1 MKNKVKKVSIQL
13 NKSIENALK
22 QLKKTGS
29 RCLVVLDK
37 KKLIGT
43 VTDGDLRKSI
53 LKKKNLKTKIINVC
67 NTKPKFIYKSELSKK
82 KLKDFFKK
90 KIDLIPIIDENNQ
103 ILDIFFDSKNLILKK
118 KKNIRYNNA
127 VVIMAG
133 GKGTRLEPFTQI
145 LPKPLVPVKGSA
157 IIVHIIKKFLS
168 QKFENINISINY
180 KSKILEAFFSE
191 TILSKHQKFIYEKK
205 PLGTIG
211 SLQNLKPFPKSPVI
225 VTNCDVLF
233 NFEYSKMLK
242 YHIEKNNILTIV
254 TSKIK
259 NSFQYGSCEVN
270 KDQSLKNLFEKPKME
285 YLANTGFYIINPSA
299 IKCIPKN
306 KSTDIN
312 DLINILISKKY
323 KVGTYLISNRSW
335 NDIGNWVDY
344 KRTINL
350 LNF

>member
-13 NKSIENALK
+13 NQSIEKALK

-29 RCLVVLDK
+29 RCLVVLNK

-53 LKKKNLKTKIINVC
+53 LQKRNLKTKIFKVC
-67 NTKPKFIYKSELSKK
+67 NTKPKFIYKNELSKK
-82 KLKDFFKK
+82 KLNYLFKK
-90 KIDLIPIIDENNQ
+90 KIDLIPIIDENNE
-103 ILDIFFDSKNLILKK
+103 ILDIYFVGDNLLSQK
-118 KKNIRYNNA
+118 KKNIKYNNP

-145 LPKPLVPVKGSA
+145 LPKPLVPVKGNA
-157 IIVHIIKKFLS
+157 IIVHIIKNFLS

-180 KSKILEAFFSE
+180 KSKILKAFFSE
-191 TILSKHQKFIYEKK
+191 TVLSKHQKFIYEKK

-211 SLQNLKPFPKSPVI
+211 SLQNLKPLPKKPIV

-242 YHIEKNNILTIV
+242 HHVKNDNILTIA
-254 TSKIK
+254 TSKIQ
-259 NSFQYGSCEVN
+259 NTFQYGSCEIN
-270 KDQSLKNLFEKPKME
+270 KDQSLKNLSEKPKIK
-285 YLANTGFYIINPSA
+285 YLANTGFYIINPNA
-299 IKCIPKN
+299 IKLIPKN
-306 KSTDIN
+306 RSTDIN
-312 DLINILISKKY
+312 DLIKSIIYKKY
-323 KVGTYLISNRSW
+323 KVGTYLIPSRSW

-344 KRTINL
+344 KKTINL